1 MPRHRKSRGRKGGG
15 WFGPDA
21 PPDPNA
27 PPPKTL
33 AQRLSEFTPSFL
45 KSAPAPPPTSQVLPT
60 PVQGAVQ
67 DGQQMAQNAGR
78 RLKKHFGYDP
88 ASGKSMRRL
97 FRTAKGDRML
107 GGRRRRTHR
116 R

>member
-1 MPRHRKSRGRKGGG
+1 MPRHRKSRGRRGGG
-15 WFGPDA
+15 FFDS
-21 PPDPNA
+21 DPSDTR
-27 PPPKTL
+27 TL
-33 AQRLSEFTPSFL
+33 YQKLTGVAKP
-45 KSAPAPPPTSQVLPT
+45 PPPTSQVLPT

-97 FRTAKGDRML
+97 FRTAKGDTML
-107 GGRRRRTHR
+107 GGKRRRSRTHR